1 MPATG
6 LWVQIDKSLEN
17 WRSDNFKASV
27 QQEIEQL
34 DPSLL
39 PLQEGLSQGS
49 YVADE
54 PFKAII
60 IGVTDNGDSIV
71 VKAGIFY
78 SSVIA
83 GCSCADDPTPV
94 DTQQEY
100 CVLQFDIN
108 RNTAQT
114 SVQLLEE

>member
-1 MPATG
+1 MQAVNPRVR
-6 LWVQIDKSLEN
+6 LKKSLKALP
-17 WRSDNFKASV
+17 SADFKAIA
-27 QQEIEQL
+27 QREIEQL
-34 DPSLL
+34 DPKRL
-39 PLQEGLSQGS
+39 PLQEGLSHGS

-60 IGVTDNGDSIV
+60 IGVTDSNDLII

-78 SSVIA
+78 QSIIA
-83 GCSCADDPTPV
+83 GCNCADDPAPA

-100 CVLQFDIN
+100 CVLKFQIN
-108 RNTAQT
+108 PNTAEA